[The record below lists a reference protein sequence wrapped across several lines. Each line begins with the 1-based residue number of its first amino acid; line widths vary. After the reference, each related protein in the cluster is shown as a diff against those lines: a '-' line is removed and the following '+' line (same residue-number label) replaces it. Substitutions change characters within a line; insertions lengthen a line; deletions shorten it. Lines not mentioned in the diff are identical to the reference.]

1 MTLYAVDASFRFA
14 ATDASDPALEDW
26 LDTVSEHLR
35 VLETQDVSI
44 ISEGVTGDFT
54 ISLVVESNE
63 EQLHLVVKI
72 AMDTL
77 RTAFHACAGS
87 TPDWPTPGDAM
98 SGVTITL
105 VESSQR
111 VLTPA

>member
-1 MTLYAVDASFRFA
+1 MTLYAVDASFTFA

-35 VLETQDVSI
+35 ALDAQDVSI
-44 ISEGVTGDFT
+44 ISEGATAAFT
-54 ISLVVESNE
+54 ISLVVESDE
-63 EQLHLVVKI
+63 DQLHPVVKT

-87 TPDWPTPGDAM
+87 TPDWPTPSDAM
-98 SGVTITL
+98 GGVTITL